1 LEKLAKEEQSSLFL
15 RSICDEEKKSL
26 ITSAIRSDSTE
37 TSADVNDVKNDVHVD
52 DDDAL
57 FDINV
62 DLKKIDIDYSS
73 KSIVERL
80 MEKLPGKNSFKIM
93 AGIHQFV

>member
-1 LEKLAKEEQSSLFL
+1 M
-15 RSICDEEKKSL
+15 
-26 ITSAIRSDSTE
+26 TSAIRSDSTE
-37 TSADVNDVKNDVHVD
+37 TSADVKNDVHVDD

>member
-1 LEKLAKEEQSSLFL
+1 L
-15 RSICDEEKKSL
+15 RRRKKSL
-26 ITSAIRSDSTE
+26 TSAIRSDSTE
-37 TSADVNDVKNDVHVD
+37 TSADVKNDVQID

>member
-1 LEKLAKEEQSSLFL
+1 M
-15 RSICDEEKKSL
+15 RRRKKSL
-26 ITSAIRSDSTE
+26 TSAIRSDSTE
-37 TSADVNDVKNDVHVD
+37 TSADVKNDVQID

>member
-1 LEKLAKEEQSSLFL
+1 M
-15 RSICDEEKKSL
+15 
-26 ITSAIRSDSTE
+26 TSAIRRDSTE
-37 TSADVNDVKNDVHVD
+37 TNADVNDVKNDVHVD

-93 AGIHQFV
+93 AGIHHFV